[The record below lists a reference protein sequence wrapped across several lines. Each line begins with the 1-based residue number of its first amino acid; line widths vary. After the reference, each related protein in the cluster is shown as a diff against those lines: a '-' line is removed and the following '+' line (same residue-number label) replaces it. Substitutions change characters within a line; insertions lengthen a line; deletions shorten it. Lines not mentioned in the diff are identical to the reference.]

1 MKKNILVPILVT
13 TLAVSSVSV
22 NLDREDGCNIVK
34 AQEQLLTKTVDGM
47 VIENG
52 VLKRYEGNASE
63 IVVPEGVV
71 SIGEDAFKYKDF
83 IECITLPESVA
94 EIGSY
99 AFFKCYNLEKV
110 EIEGTI
116 ENIDTNA
123 FCGCEKLATIDL
135 SNVKKIGY
143 NSFHG
148 CVSLKEIA
156 LSALEYIDALAFSA
170 SGIEKATLEFVG
182 KDNSIGEEAFLECE
196 NLTEVVIKGTVSE
209 IGDEAFF
216 GCKALENIQI
226 EDSSKLNDIGSCSF
240 DQTPW
245 LTEQLK
251 QSENKM
257 LIINNI
263 LVKYQPEVFYA
274 GEYDGTPYEELSS
287 NERIT
292 KVNEE
297 NFTYTPPSDVKMETV
312 TIPGN
317 VKTIADGAFY
327 GAYSVEKV
335 VFDSNIKGIEI
346 EEGAFDF
353 TTWEK
358 EYLDR
363 ENFLV
368 IGGNLV
374 KAKCNAEVIEI
385 PNGVKKIVTG
395 AMMVDC
401 KTGKIPTEEI
411 SEVKEI
417 RIPQSV
423 KEAELVLLKRDI
435 GESLEKVVAPKSFES
450 SFADW
455 PEGTWPSYIEFK
467 DVDTSTEVK
476 DVLEGYE
483 DSVDSTAIPQATGTP
498 TATEKAEPTS
508 TVQETKQP
516 TTTDTVKPTMQAT
529 KAPTATGK
537 AEPTPQT
544 TKAPTATEKAEP
556 TPQTTGTPIPTGN
569 VGATPIV
576 QATETPQVPTAVPTQ
591 TQAPGDSTPTPEIKV
606 KRAVISKA
614 KRMSKTKI
622 RVTMKKLETVKGYQ
636 IVAATDKKFKKNVK
650 KVTSTRGTVTLKKL
664 KKGKTYYIK
673 VRAYKLDS
681 GKKKVYGKY
690 SAIKKIK

>member
-1 MKKNILVPILVT
+1 MH
-13 TLAVSSVSV
+13 
-22 NLDREDGCNIVK
+22 
-34 AQEQLLTKTVDGM
+34 
-47 VIENG
+47 
-52 VLKRYEGNASE
+52 
-63 IVVPEGVV
+63 
-71 SIGEDAFKYKDF
+71 
-83 IECITLPESVA
+83 
-94 EIGSY
+94 
-99 AFFKCYNLEKV
+99 FFKCYNLEKV

-148 CVSLKEIA
+148 CASLKEIE

-170 SGIEKATLEFVG
+170 SGIEKAALQFEG

-196 NLTEVVIKGTVSE
+196 NLTEVVIKGAVSE

-240 DQTPW
+240 DQTLW

-317 VKTIADGAFY
+317 VKTIAGGAFY

-335 VFDSNIKGIEI
+335 VFDSKIKGIEI
-346 EEGAFDF
+346 GEGAFDF

-374 KAKCNAEVIEI
+374 KAKCNAETIEI
-385 PNGVKKIVTG
+385 PNGVKKIISG
-395 AMMVDC
+395 AMMASC
-401 KTGKIPTEEI
+401 TTGKIPTEEI
-411 SEVKEI
+411 AEVKEI
-417 RIPQSV
+417 IVPKSV
-423 KEAELVLLKRDI
+423 EEGALILRKDVGD
-435 GESLEKVVAPKSFES
+435 SLEKLVMPASFKS
-450 SFADW
+450 SF
-455 PEGTWPSYIEFK
+455 PEWYFPSDFYVEFK
-467 DVDTSTEVK
+467 DVDTSIEAK
-476 DVLEGYE
+476 DVLDGYE
-483 DSVDSTAIPQATGTP
+483 AGEEPTSTPQATGTP

-516 TTTDTVKPTMQAT
+516 TTTEKVSSTPQAT
-529 KAPTATGK
+529 KTPTATEK

-544 TKAPTATEKAEP
+544 TKAPTATEKAES

-569 VGATPIV
+569 VNATPNV

-591 TQAPGDSTPTPEIKV
+591 TQAPSDSTSTSDIKV
-606 KRAVISKA
+606 KRAVISKV

-622 RVTMKKLETVKGYQ
+622 KVTMKKLETVKGYQ
-636 IVAATDKKFKKNVK
+636 IVAATDKNFKKNVK
-650 KVTSTRGTVTLKKL
+650 KVTSTSGTVTLKKL

-690 SAIKKIK
+690 SVIKKIK